1 MKKEPCYCVACQVIL
16 ARMENGILAGT
27 IRTDY
32 SLPMD
37 TEEPNEVFADLY
49 ARFRSPRLLGLQI
62 LSIQP
67 VPVGT
72 PVLLDR
78 LHE

>member
-1 MKKEPCYCVACQVIL
+1 MKKEPCYCVACQVVL
-16 ARMENGILAGT
+16 ARMDNGIIAGT

-32 SLPMD
+32 SLQTD
-37 TEEPNEVFADLY
+37 SEEPNEVFADLY

-67 VPVGT
+67 VPVDV
-72 PVLLDR
+72 PV
-78 LHE
+78 H